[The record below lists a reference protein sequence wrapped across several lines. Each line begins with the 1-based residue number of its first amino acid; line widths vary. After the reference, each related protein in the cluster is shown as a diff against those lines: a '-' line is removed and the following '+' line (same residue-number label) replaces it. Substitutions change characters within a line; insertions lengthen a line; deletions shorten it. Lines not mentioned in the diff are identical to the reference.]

1 MRKAKGARV
10 YKQSVVNVVILLVIF
25 ALFTYLAVQFAQNFS
40 SSVSTQRAQKVT
52 DTEFVYLDGY
62 VFRNESVISMAVDGV
77 CDYFVEDGERVG
89 VHQIYA
95 AFYSM
100 EGQSRDKISET
111 QSKINDLSGRIERLN
126 TGASVSGAVSGMA
139 HVNQTLSTS
148 YYSYVDSVLK
158 GDFISADSHGEL
170 VLGALV
176 NYSVITGRD
185 GVAESITSSLKK
197 EKQDLLDGIGAS
209 GEPLVSEEGFY
220 FFRDTDGYEN
230 VFNTAALEG
239 LTPEG
244 LEDLVKNKAEKH
256 GAEVIGR
263 SVHSTNWYIALPAD
277 EATCLLFSLGFNYEI
292 TFAGEGNKTI
302 PMTLENI
309 CIDEHG
315 DGYLLFSSR
324 DLSAAGNFDRD
335 QSVKIKM
342 GTVSGY
348 KVPTDA
354 LTAVNGERGVY
365 ILVGNVVNFRRV
377 MVIGEGHGYYV
388 VATYEDA
395 QSEESISSTP
405 YLNINDLIIT
415 SGNDLYDGKLID

>member
-1 MRKAKGARV
+1 MRREKGARV

-25 ALFTYLAVQFAQNFS
+25 ALFAYFAVQFAQNFS
-40 SSVSTQRAQKVT
+40 TAVSTQRAQKIT

-62 VFRNESVISMAVDGV
+62 VFRNELVISMAVEGV
-77 CDYFVEDGERVG
+77 CDHLVGDGERVG
-89 VHQIYA
+89 VHQTYA

-100 EGQSRDKISET
+100 EGQPRDKISET
-111 QSKINDLSGRIERLN
+111 QSKINDLSSRIDRLN
-126 TGASVSGAVSGMA
+126 SGASVSGTVSGMA

-197 EKQDLLDGIGAS
+197 EKQDLLDSIGAS

-220 FFRDTDGYEN
+220 FFQSTDGYEN
-230 VFNTAALEG
+230 VFNTAALDG

-244 LEDLVKNKAEKH
+244 LEELAKCKAEKY

-263 SVHSTNWYIALPAD
+263 SVHSTKWYVALPAD
-277 EATCLLFSLGFNYEI
+277 EATCLLFSLGSSYEI
-292 TFAGEGNKTI
+292 TFSGEGNKAV

-309 CIDEHG
+309 CLDESG

-348 KVPTDA
+348 KVPTGA
-354 LTAVNGERGVY
+354 LTTVNGERGVY

-377 MVIGEGHGYYV
+377 TVIGEGHGYYV

-395 QSEESISSTP
+395 QSEGSVSNTP